1 MAESTFDVCVI
12 GAGAAGLS
20 VAAGASQLGL
30 KTVLVERSQMGGEC
44 LNSGCVPSKALLAAA
59 KAAHR
64 CEFTGIPGV
73 SGQPPRVDFAAI
85 KDGLRDVIA
94 TIAPHDSVERFRGLG
109 VTVHRDTARFL
120 DAKSIQVGA
129 TRLQARRFVIATGSK
144 PAVPNISGLDHSKI
158 LTNDNVFDLRDKP
171 DHLVI
176 LGGGPIG
183 VEMAIA
189 HRRLG
194 STVTVVERAS
204 ILPHD
209 EPELVDK
216 LRDILRGEG
225 VSLQENVEIT
235 SIDHP
240 PGGVVLRLRK
250 DGAEYAV
257 SGSHLLVAAGREPIF
272 DDLCLE
278 AAGIA
283 HDPKGIL
290 VDARLRTSQR
300 HVFALGDVIDAPRFT
315 HAAGYQAGI
324 VVRNLAFRLPAK
336 AHYEALPWVTYSDP
350 ELAHVGL
357 TEAKARE
364 RYDGKVRIERV
375 PLKGNDR
382 AVTERHP
389 EGEIKVVLGS
399 HARIIGASILA
410 PAAGEMI
417 GLWCLAVSRKLTLR
431 VITDLMLPYPTMGE
445 IGKAAASRYYQPT
458 LFGERTRRLVAA
470 LQWLPPW

>member
-1 MAESTFDVCVI
+1 MAEATFDICVI

-20 VAAGASQLGL
+20 VASGASQLGL
-30 KTVLVERSQMGGEC
+30 KTALIERGEMGGEC

-64 CEFTGIPGV
+64 CDFTGIPGV
-73 SGQPPRVDFAAI
+73 SGLTSQVDFAAI

-109 VTVHRDTARFL
+109 VTVFRDTASFV

-129 TRLQARRFVIATGSK
+129 TRLRARRFVIATGSR
-144 PAVPNISGLDHSKI
+144 PAVPNIPGLDRSRI
-158 LTNDNVFDLRDKP
+158 LTNDNVFGLRDKP

-183 VEMAIA
+183 VEMAVA

-194 STVTVVERAS
+194 IPVTVVERAS

-209 EPELVDK
+209 DPELVDE
-216 LRDILRGEG
+216 LRVVLRSEG
-225 VSLQENVEIT
+225 VSLWENIEIT
-235 SIDHP
+235 SIEHSPDE
-240 PGGVVLRLRK
+240 VLVCIRK
-250 DGAEYAV
+250 DGADHAI
-257 SGSHLLVAAGREPIF
+257 SGSYLLVAAGREPVF
-272 DDLCLE
+272 DDLQLD
-278 AAGIA
+278 AAGIS
-283 HDPKGIL
+283 HDGKGIH

-315 HAAGYQAGI
+315 HVAGYQAGV

-336 AHYEALPWVTYSDP
+336 VDYEALPWVTYSDP

-364 RYDGKVRIERV
+364 RHGEKVRIERV
-375 PLKGNDR
+375 PLKSNDR
-382 AVTERHP
+382 AIAERRA
-389 EGEIKVVLGS
+389 EGEIKIVLGP
-399 HARIIGASILA
+399 HARILGASILA

-417 GLWCLAVSRKLTLR
+417 GLWCLAVRRKLNLR
-431 VITDLMLPYPTMGE
+431 AITDLMLPYPTLGE
-445 IGKAAASRYYQPT
+445 IGKAAASRYYQAT
-458 LFGERTRRLVAA
+458 LFGERTKRIVGA